1 MFANSKSN
9 LIFTVDCTIDATFIK
24 TEDPERLNE
33 IFHDEIVN
41 ETELFLDLRQDEIWR
56 PDESDN
62 VSNNFVARTH
72 LINVE
77 NVFHNWFTAPWN
89 IIPPIITEYL
99 LRNEKLPNSKYVT
112 FVQLLV
118 EHVRKTDRFTNKR
131 GFEAIAKSLVRK
143 YPNTFK
149 DIDEDGNVIA
159 EGHVSLMMKLINRN
173 SYLNRPTKKKPD

>member
-1 MFANSKSN
+1 MFANNSN
-9 LIFTVDCTIDATFIK
+9 LIFTVDCTTSVFIK
-24 TEDPERLNE
+24 TEEPESLKQT
-33 IFHDEIVN
+33 FHEEQIIEN
-41 ETELFLDLRQDEIWR
+41 ELFLDLRQDEMWR
-56 PDESDN
+56 TDEFDN
-62 VSNNFVARTH
+62 VSNPFVTRSH

-77 NVFHNWFTAPWN
+77 NVFQNWFTAPWE
-89 IIPPIITEYL
+89 IIPPNITEYL
-99 LRNEKLPNSKYVT
+99 LRNEKLPNSKYT
-112 FVQLLV
+112 SFVQLLV

-131 GFEAIAKSLVRK
+131 GFESIARSLVKK